1 MGHGNFLNLTCDIG
15 DPRHGRHRA
24 KIILSPASK
33 APVLG
38 DFFFFFFLIQ
48 IGFTLIHD
56 LPANNIG
63 KKSEMDDDMS
73 ERKTLNT
80 HWFALDQVL

>member
-38 DFFFFFFLIQ
+38 DFADFADEDSLHVFLSSS
-48 IGFTLIHD
+48 
-56 LPANNIG
+56 G
-63 KKSEMDDDMS
+63 KP
-73 ERKTLNT
+73 T
-80 HWFALDQVL
+80 

>member
-1 MGHGNFLNLTCDIG
+1 MY
-15 DPRHGRHRA
+15 
-24 KIILSPASK
+24 
-33 APVLG
+33 
-38 DFFFFFFLIQ
+38 FFIYFFIQ

-63 KKSEMDDDMS
+63 GKSEMDDDMS